1 MAKNSKS
8 KKRNSNFK
16 KQIGLKPGV
25 PVYTGHKEAKT
36 LDIDFHNYTAELLST
51 GTITKAEDTFKYA
64 TTTDKSWINLNG
76 LNHTDAIESI
86 CLHFQIHPLSIAD
99 IVHVGQRPKIDE
111 HPNYIFALLKM
122 LHYDAEG
129 TLHNEQVSFVLG
141 TNFLLTFQEAEGDV
155 FQGVRDRLKVDQS
168 RIRTLGLDY
177 LLYTLIDAIV
187 DNYYLVIE
195 TLGNKV
201 EAVEDLLFKGDS
213 DEEVTLQ
220 IQELKREVLRV
231 RRSIY
236 PMREVISRL
245 EKSEHNF
252 ISKSTNAYYRD
263 VYEHIVQISENIDIN
278 REMIWG
284 LMDMHMT
291 AISNKMNQVMK
302 VLTIIATIFIP
313 LTFIAG
319 IYGMNFD
326 NIPELHYKNGYFVLL
341 AVMALIF
348 LGMLYFF
355 KRKKWL

>member
-1 MAKNSKS
+1 MAKQSKS

-25 PVYTGHKEAKT
+25 PIYTGHKESKILRIDYHDYTKDTLDTASSKQIEDVYPFLNSPAKT
-36 LDIDFHNYTAELLST
+36 
-51 GTITKAEDTFKYA
+51 
-64 TTTDKSWINLNG
+64 WINING
-76 LNHTDAIESI
+76 LNHTSDIEKL
-86 CLHFQIHPLSIAD
+86 CNHYNIHPLTIAD
-99 IVHVGQRPKIDE
+99 IVHVGQRPKLDE
-111 HPNYIFALLKM
+111 QPNYMFALLKM
-122 LHYDAEG
+122 LHYDADG
-129 TLHNEQVSFVLG
+129 TLMNEQVSFILG

-155 FQGVRDRLKVDQS
+155 FQGVRERLKVEQS
-168 RIRTLGLDY
+168 RIRTLGQDY
-177 LLYTLIDAIV
+177 LLYALIDAIV

-201 EAVEDLLFKGDS
+201 EDIENKLFKGDTD
-213 DEEVTLQ
+213 DEITLQ

-231 RRSIY
+231 RRSVF
-236 PMREVISRL
+236 PMREVINRL
-245 EKSEHNF
+245 EKSEHSL

-263 VYEHIVQISENIDIN
+263 VYEHIIQIIENIDIN

-319 IYGMNFD
+319 VYGMNFE
-326 NIPELHYKNGYFVLL
+326 NMPELHYKNSYYILWV
-341 AVMALIF
+341 VMIVIF
-348 LGMLYFF
+348 LGMIYFF

>member
-1 MAKNSKS
+1 MAKQSKS

-25 PVYTGHKEAKT
+25 PIYTGHKESKILRIDYHDYTEDT
-36 LDIDFHNYTAELLST
+36 LDT
-51 GTITKAEDTFKYA
+51 GSSKQIEDVYPFLNSPTKT
-64 TTTDKSWINLNG
+64 WINING
-76 LNHTDAIESI
+76 LNHTSDIEKL
-86 CLHFQIHPLSIAD
+86 CNHYHIHPLTIAD
-99 IVHVGQRPKIDE
+99 IVHVGQRPKLDE
-111 HPNYIFALLKM
+111 QPNYMFALLKM
-122 LHYDAEG
+122 LHYDADG
-129 TLHNEQVSFVLG
+129 ALMNEQVSFILG

-155 FQGVRDRLKVDQS
+155 FQGVRERLKVEQS
-168 RIRTLGLDY
+168 RIRTLGQDY
-177 LLYTLIDAIV
+177 LLYALIDAIV
-187 DNYYLVIE
+187 DNYYLVLE

-201 EAVEDLLFKGDS
+201 EDIENKLFKGDTD
-213 DEEVTLQ
+213 DEITLQ

-231 RRSIY
+231 RRSVF
-236 PMREVISRL
+236 PMREVINRL
-245 EKSEHNF
+245 EKSEHSL

-263 VYEHIVQISENIDIN
+263 VYEHVIQIVENIDIN

-319 IYGMNFD
+319 IYGMNFE
-326 NIPELHYKNGYFVLL
+326 NMPELHYKNGYYILWV
-341 AVMALIF
+341 VMIVIF
-348 LGMLYFF
+348 LGMIYFF

>member
-1 MAKNSKS
+1 MSKNNKS

-25 PVYTGHKEAKT
+25 PIYTGHKDAKI
-36 LDIDFHNYTAELLST
+36 LDIDFHNYTTDILST
-51 GTITKAEDTFKYA
+51 GTISKAEDTFEYA

-99 IVHVGQRPKIDE
+99 IVHVGQRPKLDE
-111 HPNYIFALLKM
+111 HPDYIFVLLKM
-122 LHYDAEG
+122 LHYDADG
-129 TLHNEQVSFVLG
+129 HLNNEQVSFVLG

-155 FQGVRDRLKVDQS
+155 FNGVRERLKVDQS
-168 RIRTLGLDY
+168 RIRSLGPDY

-201 EAVEDLLFKGDS
+201 EAVEDILFKGDS

-231 RRSIY
+231 RRSIF
-236 PMREVISRL
+236 PMREVINRL
-245 EKSEHNF
+245 EKSEHSL
-252 ISKSTNAYYRD
+252 ISKSTNRYYRD
-263 VYEHIVQISENIDIN
+263 VYEHVIQIVENIDIN

-319 IYGMNFD
+319 IYGMNFE
-326 NIPELHYKNGYFVLL
+326 NMPELHYTNGYYVLWS
-341 AVMALIF
+341 VMILIF